1 MTSRLL
7 DYGLTVRLQAG
18 DDSTVRLQAGD
29 DLTVRL
35 QAGDDLTV
43 RLQAGDD
50 LTLNIR
56 SVHAWNAIAVGHDRV
71 CCRGSVLIIT

>member
-1 MTSRLL
+1 MQASMLRLL

-43 RLQAGDD
+43 VELEWMPITAG
-50 LTLNIR
+50 
-56 SVHAWNAIAVGHDRV
+56 
-71 CCRGSVLIIT
+71 GSVSKFVWQEGE